1 MKLKK
6 GRQAH
11 KVLDESGFSLVEIL
25 GAIVI
30 LGIAM
35 VMIAMLIIQNNLI
48 LSYNTRMEEAIAAR
62 DDVKEWLIY
71 RAQTQDLADLNI
83 GIFTARPSWMM
94 VDPDDPS
101 EVRRHHWS
109 SIIQGFNTMRKGNRC
124 MKKSRLL

>member
-1 MKLKK
+1 MKLKN

-48 LSYNTRMEEAIAAR
+48 LSYNTRMEEAIAKTR
-62 DDVKEWLIY
+62 
-71 RAQTQDLADLNI
+71 
-83 GIFTARPSWMM
+83 
-94 VDPDDPS
+94 
-101 EVRRHHWS
+101 
-109 SIIQGFNTMRKGNRC
+109 
-124 MKKSRLL
+124 